1 MLGSANMDDQS
12 LWPFIEQLL
21 SGPAGTNRMPRT
33 SQPQKN
39 LRNDTRDYVRALNKK
54 NRLMELPPSLRI
66 NFNAMYPEDAFRI
79 KNAPK
84 TDAPALSEQ
93 HRVRA
98 FARDYPGSFGRLV
111 NSLPEGDAERKQLW
125 EHYFGPN
132 ATGNMRSDR
141 SHGRT
146 IGARRES
153 YFGNLTDIPKIPEER
168 GFTYNPK
175 TTVDALQN
183 ESHDLRWSLI
193 PDAYRQVL
201 AGRQKMAKNPL
212 LAGLLTPPN
221 PKPAAPA
228 KPRELSKPDW
238 RNSATQNLYN
248 SEKDQTKLLLDLMN
262 LDQPFHPLVSA
273 GMVRNRFGAD
283 VPNANELNARRQR
296 QNEEVIKNRQVAR
309 TEAVPWTPD
318 ARNASDKPPASRM
331 FNSYSDYEQTLFD
344 PRAMMSGFTNDNM
357 MMPERGSF
365 NTADE
370 IKQWRA
376 SIDPFLS
383 KEDRIAAETQ
393 AIDPDRARR
402 LHEERMRKDPKYK
415 REVESKAAWE
425 ALMLEEDMRKK
436 RNNTDGGN
444 PLKTILGIGGL
455 GAFTADSLSR
465 QQRQGGR
472 R

>member
-1 MLGSANMDDQS
+1 MDDQS
-12 LWPFIEQLL
+12 LWPFIDKLL
-21 SGPAGTNRMPRT
+21 SDPNRRIPRT
-33 SQPQKN
+33 TRGPSYQSQKN
-39 LRNDTRDYVRALNKK
+39 LRYDTKDYIHALNNK
-54 NRLMELPPSLRI
+54 NRIMAPGAAKVAI
-66 NFNAMYPEDAFRI
+66 NLNAYRPEDAFSF
-79 KNAPK
+79 KDP
-84 TDAPALSEQ
+84 S
-93 HRVRA
+93 RVNGYGAKDVKGRQ
-98 FARDYPGSFGRLV
+98 FAIQFPGSFGRLV
-111 NSLPEGDAERKQLW
+111 NSLPEGDAEKKQLW
-125 EHYFGPN
+125 DHLYGKDAP
-132 ATGNMRSDR
+132 GYMYPDR
-141 SHGRT
+141 GDGRT
-146 IGARRES
+146 MGARRES
-153 YFGNLTDIPKIPEER
+153 HFGNLTDIPNIPVER
-168 GFTYNPK
+168 GFTYSPR
-175 TTVDALQN
+175 TTLSALQN

-201 AGRQKMAKNPL
+201 AGRKKIAKNPL
-212 LAGLLTPPN
+212 ITDLLTPPN
-221 PKPAAPA
+221 PKPAPPV

-248 SEKDQTKLLLDLMN
+248 SEKDQTQLLLDLMN

-273 GMVRNRFGAD
+273 GMVRSRFGAD

-318 ARNASDKPPASRM
+318 ARNASDKPPASKM

-357 MMPERGSF
+357 MMPARGSF

-370 IKQWRA
+370 MKQWRA

-383 KEDRIAAETQ
+383 KEDRIAAERQ
-393 AIDPDRARR
+393 AIDPDHARR
-402 LHEERMRKDPKYK
+402 VHEERMRKDPKYK

-444 PLKTILGIGGL
+444 PLKTLLGIGGAGIL
-455 GAFTADSLSR
+455 GEQVL
-465 QQRQGGR
+465 QRSKNAR
-472 R
+472 RR

>member
-1 MLGSANMDDQS
+1 MLGSANMAEES
-12 LWPFIEQLL
+12 LWSFIDQLL
-21 SGPAGTNRMPRT
+21 TNPSAVNRMPRT

-39 LRNDTRDYVRALNKK
+39 LRNDTKDYIAALNKK
-54 NRLMELPPSLRI
+54 NRLIAQPPQVRI
-66 NFNAMYPEDAFRI
+66 NFNAMYPEDAFSI

-84 TDAPALSEQ
+84 KDTPTPSELFQ
-93 HRVRA
+93 GRD
-98 FARDYPGSFGRLV
+98 FARNYPGSFGRLV

-125 EHYFGPN
+125 DYFFGPN
-132 ATGNMRSDR
+132 ATGNMRPDR

-153 YFGNLTDIPKIPEER
+153 HFGNLTDIPKIPEER

-212 LAGLLTPPN
+212 LAKELESPK
-221 PKPAAPA
+221 PKPAPSA
-228 KPRELSKPDW
+228 KPRELTTPDW

-248 SEKDQTKLLLDLMN
+248 SEKDQTQLLLDLMN

-273 GMVRNRFGAD
+273 GIVRNRFGSD
-283 VPNANELNARRQR
+283 VPNADLLNQRRQR

-318 ARNASDKPPASRM
+318 ARNASDKPPASKM

-357 MMPERGSF
+357 MMPARGSF
-365 NTADE
+365 NTAE
-370 IKQWRA
+370 EMKQWRA

-393 AIDPDRARR
+393 AIDPNHARR
-402 LHEERMRKDPKYK
+402 VHEERMRKDPKYK
-415 REVESKAAWE
+415 KEVESKAAWE